1 MRTTISVIE
10 TADTLDEALA
20 RLNQKYGSR
29 ILSVTHRYKT
39 EGGILGL
46 GGREVVQVEAY
57 IMEEELDSRKKIIEK
72 KAEEIREATRIAEQV
87 KRENDL
93 SKVMSTLLQ
102 KMETLEQHVEKSSLR
117 FSPSIDERTTHPS
130 LQRIRSILVEDNDFS
145 PFFADNLIEG
155 IKRDFSLGEL
165 DDFELVEEAIL
176 QEIANKLSFARELPK
191 SGTRVVVMVGPTG
204 VGKTTSLIKM
214 ATLAL
219 TRYKAEEVSLDIRL
233 FNMDIYRVGAKEQL
247 GAYGEIL
254 GVNPVTIYDA
264 EELKVALQQAKD
276 ADYVFIDTTGNSP
289 RDTVKLAEVQK
300 ILEVTRNADIHV
312 AVSATTKESDIR
324 EILSRFIIFGYKS
337 VVITKMDE
345 TRKIGSVL
353 TPIIEKRVPIAYIT
367 TGQEV
372 LPANIKAGSVARIWE
387 HMMGFSDEVLDR
399 MIAKAEDRGR

>member
-20 RLNQKYGSR
+20 KLNQKYGSR

-57 IMEEELDSRKKIIEK
+57 IMEEEPDSRRQIIEK

-93 SKVMSTLLQ
+93 SKVMQTLLQ
-102 KMETLEQHVEKSSLR
+102 KMETLEHHVEKNSLR
-117 FSPSIDERTTHPS
+117 TPTVQEENGHPS
-130 LQRIRSILVEDNDFS
+130 LQRIRSILIEDNDFS
-145 PFFADNLIEG
+145 PFFADSLIEA
-155 IKRDFSLGEL
+155 IKKDFSLGEL
-165 DDFELVEEAIL
+165 DDFALVEEAIL

-191 SGTRVVVMVGPTG
+191 SGTRVIVLVGPTG
-204 VGKTTSLIKM
+204 VGKTTSLVKM

-219 TRYKAEEVSLDIRL
+219 TRYGSRDVPLDIRL

-254 GVNPVTIYDA
+254 GVEPATIYDA
-264 EELKVALQQAKD
+264 EELKNALQQAKD

-324 EILSRFIIFGYKS
+324 EILSRFVIFGYKS
-337 VVITKMDE
+337 VIITKMDE

-353 TPIIEKRVPIAYIT
+353 SPIIEKRVPIAFIT

-372 LPANIKAGSVARIWE
+372 LPANIKSGSVARIWE
-387 HMMGFSDEVLDR
+387 RMMGFSDEVLDR
-399 MIAKAEDRGR
+399 MIEKAEERNR

>member
-1 MRTTISVIE
+1 MRTTISVVE
-10 TADTLDEALA
+10 TANTLDEALA
-20 RLNQKYGSR
+20 KLNQKYGSR

-46 GGREVVQVEAY
+46 GGREIVQVEAY
-57 IMEEELDSRKKIIEK
+57 ITEEEPESRRQIIEK
-72 KAEEIREATRIAEQV
+72 KAEEIREATRLAEQV
-87 KRENDL
+87 KRESDL
-93 SKVMSTLLQ
+93 SKVMQTLLM
-102 KMETLEQHVEKSSLR
+102 KMETLEQHVERNAVRSNN
-117 FSPSIDERTTHPS
+117 FSEETSHPSI
-130 LQRIRSILVEDNDFS
+130 QRIRSILIDDNDFS

-165 DDFELVEEAIL
+165 DDFALVEEAIL
-176 QEIANKLSFARELPK
+176 QEIANKLSFAREMPK
-191 SGTRVVVMVGPTG
+191 SGTRIIVMVGPTG

-219 TRYKAEEVSLDIRL
+219 TRYGSRDVPLDIRL

-254 GVNPVTIYDA
+254 GVEPVTIYDA
-264 EELKVALQQAKD
+264 EELKAALHQAKD

-300 ILEVTRNADIHV
+300 ILEVTRSADVHV

-337 VVITKMDE
+337 VIVTKMDE

-372 LPANIKAGSVARIWE
+372 LPANIKAAGVANIWE
-387 HMMGFSDEVLDR
+387 RMMGFSDEVLDR
-399 MIAKAEDRGR
+399 MIAKAEEGKR